1 MNNCSDCNKLAYADK
16 IIKEETNETEN
27 ENLRKYFEQKLIQ
40 AYKENDEFSYSNFIF
55 NNKELKRKL
64 VEKEEIIKEQKIK
77 LKERTN
83 ELKEKEETEKEL
95 LKEINQQK
103 LNASE
108 MQEVIKRQKE
118 IIEEKEEKIK
128 EQDAKIEKAKFI
140 INIYHKEHFLEI
152 KNFFMKE
159 GRRDGVN
166 ALEQIEKY
174 NGDHN

>member
-1 MNNCSDCNKLAYADK
+1 MMNKTSDFNKLAYADK
-16 IIKEETNETEN
+16 NIKEETNETEN
-27 ENLRKYFEQKLIQ
+27 ENLQKYFEQKLIQ
-40 AYKENDEFSYSNFIF
+40 AYKENN
-55 NNKELKRKL
+55 ELKRKL
-64 VEKEEIIKEQKIK
+64 REQKIK

-128 EQDAKIEKAKFI
+128 EQDAKIEKANFI

-174 NGDHN
+174 NGDHNFICKI

>member
-1 MNNCSDCNKLAYADK
+1 MNESSDCNKLAYADK
-16 IIKEETNETEN
+16 IIKEKTNETEN

-40 AYKENDEFSYSNFIF
+40 AYKENDE
-55 NNKELKRKL
+55 LKRKL
-64 VEKEEIIKEQKIK
+64 VEKDGIIEEQKLK
-77 LKERTN
+77 LNEQTN
-83 ELKEKEETEKEL
+83 ELKEKEDTEKEL
-95 LKEINQQK
+95 LREINQQK

-108 MQEVIKRQKE
+108 MQEIIKNQKE

-128 EQDAKIEKAKFI
+128 EQDAKIEKANFI

-159 GRRDGVN
+159 RRPSGVN
-166 ALEQIEKY
+166 AIEQIEKY

>member
-40 AYKENDEFSYSNFIF
+40 AYKEND
-55 NNKELKRKL
+55 ELKRKL

-108 MQEVIKRQKE
+108 MQEVIKSQKE